1 MCHPSNHSCQYPW
14 LSPACGTYSSKLT
27 FQLLYSAWLLRS
39 WRKRQNG
46 PCYQHGKFMITNPL
60 PGLQCRL
67 GGCLCFQSM
76 ALFSGFMTNSTL
88 PSVPS
93 LLHSL
98 QAILWEKKFT
108 IIKAIKKKSMNLV
121 FSPVNYLQGHVSL
134 SPSFLWRWDRC
145 SLLSLTQNSHKP
157 RYSYLI
163 CMSLRACVL

>member
-1 MCHPSNHSCQYPW
+1 MSQCWSSVFLSSSVSFRPMCHPSNHSCQYPW

-39 WRKRQNG
+39 WTKRQNG

-93 LLHSL
+93 LSPGNSL
-98 QAILWEKKFT
+98 REKIYHHQSHQKEVHE
-108 IIKAIKKKSMNLV
+108 LGL
-121 FSPVNYLQGHVSL
+121 FSCKLP
-134 SPSFLWRWDRC
+134 P
-145 SLLSLTQNSHKP
+145 
-157 RYSYLI
+157 
-163 CMSLRACVL
+163 RACVSFSFIPVTVG